1 MFKEME
7 KLKGQKIFLID
18 AVGAVVSVL
27 FLLFLYSFEE
37 LFGMPKS
44 VLCIFI
50 SIAIAFSIYSTTI
63 YLTNPTNWMF
73 YLIIIALLNIS
84 YCTYTIYQV
93 FKNLNTITPYG
104 YLYFVT
110 EILIILTLS
119 IYEFKLG
126 RTTTTR

>member
-7 KLKGQKIFLID
+7 KLVGKKIFLID

-63 YLTNPTNWMF
+63 YLTNHRE
-73 YLIIIALLNIS
+73 L
-84 YCTYTIYQV
+84 
-93 FKNLNTITPYG
+93 
-104 YLYFVT
+104 
-110 EILIILTLS
+110 
-119 IYEFKLG
+119 
-126 RTTTTR
+126 RT